1 VDRAVNVDDLRKLA
15 KRRLPRIAYDF
26 IEGGL
31 EDERGIARNEEA
43 FGEFRL
49 VPRYGVDVVRVDQST
64 MLFGRK
70 FASPIGIAPTGLGGL
85 FRRGADLLLAEA
97 ARDADVPFIMSG
109 SSTGLIEDLAR
120 IAPDHGW
127 YQLYLAK
134 DRRISEDMVRRAR
147 DAGLSTLAITLDV
160 PVNSKRERNI
170 RNGFVRPL
178 RLTFRT
184 KLEACLHPDWLVD
197 YLRYGMPVLSN
208 WQAYA
213 PKGAS
218 AAEIAEFVASQTPS
232 PVLWRDVE
240 AFRRQ
245 WPGNLVLKGIMH
257 PEDAVRAAALGV
269 NGIVVSNHGGR
280 QLDRAPGP
288 IEVLPAIQAAAG
300 DKLTLMYDSGIRRGS
315 DVIIALCLG
324 AKFVF
329 MGRPTLYGV
338 AAGGMA
344 GASRA
349 LQILKQ
355 EIGTAMAQ
363 LGASDIASIG
373 PQFLMWK
380 DAGDLSRNVRP

>member
-1 VDRAVNVDDLRKLA
+1 L
-15 KRRLPRIAYDF
+15 
-26 IEGGL
+26 
-31 EDERGIARNEEA
+31 
-43 FGEFRL
+43 
-49 VPRYGVDVVRVDQST
+49 
-64 MLFGRK
+64 
-70 FASPIGIAPTGLGGL
+70 
-85 FRRGADLLLAEA
+85 
-97 ARDADVPFIMSG
+97 
-109 SSTGLIEDLAR
+109 
-120 IAPDHGW
+120 
-127 YQLYLAK
+127 
-134 DRRISEDMVRRAR
+134 
-147 DAGLSTLAITLDV
+147 
-160 PVNSKRERNI
+160 
-170 RNGFVRPL
+170 RPL
-178 RLTFRT
+178 RLTLRT

-257 PEDAVRAAALGV
+257 PDDAIRAAALGV
-269 NGIVVSNHGGR
+269 DGIVVSNHGGR
-280 QLDRAPGP
+280 QPGP
-288 IEVLPAIQAAAG
+288 IEVLPAIRAAVG

-338 AAGGMA
+338 AAGGVA

-363 LGASDIASIG
+363 LGAPDIASLG